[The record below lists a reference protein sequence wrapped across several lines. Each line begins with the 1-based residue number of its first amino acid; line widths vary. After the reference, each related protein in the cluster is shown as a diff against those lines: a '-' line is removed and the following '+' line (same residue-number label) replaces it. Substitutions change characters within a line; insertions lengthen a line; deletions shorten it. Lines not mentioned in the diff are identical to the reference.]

1 MLGINM
7 KNKSKFLII
16 SLISAGV
23 IALIFGFYYFSNTNS
38 SKETSEKTALSK
50 DTSTSKTVKT
60 NTNTTEAQLVYL
72 IEEEKLAHDVYSV
85 MYEKYGANVFGNIL
99 NSETSHQGRVLTLLQ
114 TRSIPDPRSNQVGVF
129 KNQELQDLYNSL
141 IKQGD
146 INATEAYKAGVA
158 IEEKDIK
165 DISNQLATATN
176 EDIIGTLESLK
187 GGSEN
192 HLRAF
197 NRQLQ

>member
-1 MLGINM
+1 M

-72 IEEEKLAHDVYSV
+72 IEEEIGRAHV
-85 MYEKYGANVFGNIL
+85 
-99 NSETSHQGRVLTLLQ
+99 
-114 TRSIPDPRSNQVGVF
+114 
-129 KNQELQDLYNSL
+129 
-141 IKQGD
+141 
-146 INATEAYKAGVA
+146 
-158 IEEKDIK
+158 
-165 DISNQLATATN
+165 
-176 EDIIGTLESLK
+176 
-187 GGSEN
+187 
-192 HLRAF
+192 
-197 NRQLQ
+197 

>member
-1 MLGINM
+1 M